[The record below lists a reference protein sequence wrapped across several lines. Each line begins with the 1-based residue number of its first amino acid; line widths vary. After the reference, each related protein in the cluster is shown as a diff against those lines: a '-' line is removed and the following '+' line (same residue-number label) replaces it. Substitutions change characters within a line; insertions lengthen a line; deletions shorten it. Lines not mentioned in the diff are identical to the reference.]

1 MGRSYSLD
9 LRSRVVAFVEAGH
22 SRRAAARH
30 FGVSESFAITL
41 LRRVA
46 RSGSPMPAR
55 QGRAPGYGRL
65 ALYAR
70 FLVAAVEKEPDI
82 TMPELGAVLLQVHGV
97 MADPAVLSRF
107 LCRRGFT
114 YKKSPDG
121 GGARSVRHP
130 RRPRHLDRATP
141 AEDAR

>member
-46 RSGSPMPAR
+46 RSGSPIPAR

-65 ALYAR
+65 ERYAG
-70 FLVAAVEKEPDI
+70 FLVACVEGRPDI
-82 TMPELGAVLLQVHGV
+82 TMPELSIALQQAHGV
-97 MADPAVLSRF
+97 TADPAVLSRF

-121 GGARSVRHP
+121 GGTRTRRHP
-130 RRPRHLDRATP
+130 RSPRHVDRATP
-141 AEDAR
+141 APHAG

>member
-46 RSGSPMPAR
+46 RSGSPVPAR

-65 ALYAR
+65 EPYAG
-70 FLVAAVEKEPDI
+70 FLVGAVEGKPDI
-82 TMPELGAVLLQVHGV
+82 TMPELSAVLLQVHGV
-97 MADPAVLSRF
+97 AADPAVLSRF

-121 GGARSVRHP
+121 GRARTRRHP
-130 RRPRHLDRATP
+130 RGPRHVDHAAP
-141 AEDAR
+141 AAHAP

>member
-1 MGRSYSLD
+1 
-9 LRSRVVAFVEAGH
+9 VAFVEAGH

-46 RSGSPMPAR
+46 RSGLPLPAR

-65 ALYAR
+65 ESYAA
-70 FLVAAVEKEPDI
+70 FLVAAVEGQPDI
-82 TMPELGAVLLQVHGV
+82 TMPELSAALLQAHGV
-97 MADPAVLSRF
+97 TADPAVLSRF

-121 GGARSVRHP
+121 GGARTRRHP
-130 RRPRHLDRATP
+130 CGARHVDQA
-141 AEDAR
+141 ASAAHAR

>member
-65 ALYAR
+65 EPYAG
-70 FLVAAVEKEPDI
+70 FLVAAVEREPDI
-82 TMPELGAVLLQVHGV
+82 TMPELSAVLVQAHGV
-97 MADPAVLSRF
+97 TADPAVLSRF

-121 GGARSVRHP
+121 G
-130 RRPRHLDRATP
+130 RA
-141 AEDAR
+141 